1 MRVFIA
7 ITLSVL
13 YLLGPRAVADLEKG
27 TYAPDIEAK
36 DWKNTDEPLSLH
48 ELRGMVVLL
57 FFWVSWHKGGE
68 YVMPMMNFINS
79 KFGRSQGVFLIGLT
93 DADRTRVEQMLEK
106 ERVLFPV
113 GMESKSYEEYK
124 LTNFPRV
131 VVIDPQGRVAWTGWP
146 GEKGGDTLFREV
158 QRVIA
163 ETPPTRTHPIEAA
176 EVRRNLA
183 DARRALRDENY
194 REAYKKATAAFN
206 RALTGDPLKTEC
218 QDMLDLIE
226 ALGRDKVAR
235 AEQAADEKEF
245 ETVVTL
251 LRDVQRDYRGSEVS
265 REATRWLKLV
275 QKKHKEVADL
285 IKEQEDEVIANNLL
299 AAALDELRAG
309 KFGEAYVKLEDI
321 TADYSATQAAAK
333 AQTVLDRMK
342 KNEDMMLYVKDYQ
355 AAAECTSLL
364 SQARGYERS
373 GRPNKAKELYLI
385 VIEKYGD
392 TVHADEARRRIA
404 ELP

>member
-1 MRVFIA
+1 MRVWIA

-13 YLLGPRAVADLEKG
+13 YLCGPRALADLEKG

-68 YVMPMMNFINS
+68 HVMPMMNFINS

-93 DADRTRVEQMLEK
+93 DADRTRVDKMLEK

-124 LTNFPRV
+124 LTSFPRV
-131 VVIDPQGRVAWTGWP
+131 VIIDPQGRIAWTGWP
-146 GEKGGDTLFREV
+146 GDKGGETLFREV

-183 DARRALRDENY
+183 EARRALRDENY
-194 REAYKKATAAFN
+194 REAYRKAMAAFN

-235 AEQAADEKEF
+235 AEQAVDEKEF

-251 LRDVQRDYRGSEVS
+251 LREVQRDYRGSEVA

-285 IKEQEDEVIANNLL
+285 IKEQEDEVTANNLL
-299 AAALDELRAG
+299 AAALDDLRAR
-309 KFGEAYVKLEDI
+309 KFGEAYVKLEEI
-321 TADYSATQAAAK
+321 LADYSSTRSAPK
-333 AQTVLDRMK
+333 ARTVLDRMK
-342 KNEDMMLYVKDYQ
+342 KNEDMMLHVKDFQ

-364 SQARGYERS
+364 AQARGYERS

-385 VIEKYGD
+385 IIEKHGD
-392 TVHADEARRRIA
+392 TVHADEARRRLA